1 MTGVIPLYDW
11 VMNLVTSSAGWSLP
25 RSVPAARWCGSAEQ
39 HCEPGEMRAVFKPW
53 FFRKKKWLAGLQ
65 MVDLHNID
73 YISCYIYIYYTYII
87 YIEVAEESWSFSFI
101 LLQILLANRKVLD
114 VKVDSYRWADVASGE
129 GQPPECQMA
138 CWCILFIFGP
148 WFVEHWI
155 VAWKIVALAEAAR
168 TRWVPFSPIEWK
180 FKQCPIWLTAVSRPQ
195 REVQS
200 ETPELPEVLPS
211 VYLW

>member
-11 VMNLVTSSAGWSLP
+11 VMNLAPVQWDDFCHAQFRLRAGVEARNNIVNQARCAPFLDSS
-25 RSVPAARWCGSAEQ
+25 E
-39 HCEPGEMRAVFKPW
+39 
-53 FFRKKKWLAGLQ
+53 KKKWLAGLQ

-73 YISCYIYIYYTYII
+73 YIYHVIYIYYTYII
-87 YIEVAEESWSFSFI
+87 YIEVTEESWSFSFI

-211 VYLW
+211 VYLWLW